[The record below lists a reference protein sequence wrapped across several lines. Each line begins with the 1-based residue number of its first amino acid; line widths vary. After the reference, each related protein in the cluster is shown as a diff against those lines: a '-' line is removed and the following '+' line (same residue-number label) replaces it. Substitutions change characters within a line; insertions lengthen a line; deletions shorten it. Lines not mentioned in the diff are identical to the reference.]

1 MSGAL
6 SYSIAI
12 AASLA
17 ACVALLLKS
26 RNGDVA
32 RRAFVGAIVSA
43 IWAAVLAGQAL
54 FGHRLSWVSLVA
66 EALRFGA
73 WLAVLHALA
82 PSAQP
87 LWWRRVCLAIGVV
100 PVLYALAGWYGQYS
114 VSFSLPLADMFGIC
128 GLVFSFI
135 GLVNTEQVVRFIPG
149 TLSAPLRMCVAGIGG
164 LFAYDLFLFSQALLL
179 GELDGTAWALRA
191 LVSAL
196 LLIPLVV
203 GVRKMPTSEANVFV
217 SRHVVFYSSAFLG
230 VGIYL
235 TLMAIGGYYVREH
248 GGSWGNALQVV
259 FLCGAV
265 GILVSLLLS
274 ESPVRR
280 LRVFIATH
288 FYRNKYDYRITWL
301 QFIETLSSNAG
312 DDVRRTAVHAVAQV
326 FSSPGGILFTHDE
339 QGRQFVPVAAWPL
352 PVESIPGL
360 APVAADSEMVAF
372 IREKHWIIDL
382 SEYRRS
388 PGVYRHIELP
398 PWFAA
403 NPNLALV
410 SPLLEL
416 DRLTGFFVL
425 YEPPPPFELTF
436 EDRDLLKTVGRHVAT
451 QLAQHDADRKL
462 AESRQFEA
470 YNRLT
475 AYMMHDLKNSVAQL
489 GLLVSNAQKHKR
501 NPEFIDDAI
510 GTIANAVE
518 RMTRLIEQLRD
529 LPSGSRAQQTV
540 RLEKL
545 VRDAVGRSSLRAPV
559 PTLTMDDAE
568 EIGVRADPERLAAV
582 LDHVL
587 RNAQEAAT
595 EGRVEVSLERSRE
608 GAQLVIR
615 DTGPGMDP
623 EFVRERLFRPF
634 DSTKGSKGMGIGAY
648 QAREYVQSVGGRVEV
663 QSSPGRGTAFSIILP
678 LATVPGVQ
686 PALTEQGEGPL

>member
-6 SYSIAI
+6 NYSIAT

-17 ACVALLLKS
+17 ACIALLLKS
-26 RNGDVA
+26 RNGDLA
-32 RRAFVGAIVSA
+32 RRAVVGAVVSA

-54 FGHRLSWVSLVA
+54 YGHRLSWVSLVA

-73 WLAVLHALA
+73 WLAVLNALA
-82 PSAQP
+82 PLGQP
-87 LWWRRVCLAIGVV
+87 LWWRRLCLAICLT

-114 VSFSLPLADMFGIC
+114 ANFSLPLADVFGIC

-149 TLSAPLRMCVAGIGG
+149 TLSPPIRMCVTGIGG

-191 LVSAL
+191 LVSAVL
-196 LLIPLVV
+196 LVPLVL
-203 GVRKMPTSEANVFV
+203 GVRKMPASKPNVFV
-217 SRHVVFYSSAFLG
+217 SRHVVFYSSAFLA
-230 VGIYL
+230 VGLYL
-235 TLMAIGGYYVREH
+235 TLMAIGGYYVRQH

-274 ESPVRR
+274 ESPMRR

-339 QGRQFVPVAAWPL
+339 QARQFVPVAAWPL
-352 PVESIPGL
+352 SIESIPGL
-360 APVAADSEMVAF
+360 APVAANSEMVAF
-372 IREKHWIIDL
+372 IGEKHWIIDL
-382 SEYRRS
+382 SEYRRN
-388 PGVYRHIELP
+388 PGVYRNIELP
-398 PWFAA
+398 PWFAT
-403 NPNLALV
+403 NPTLALV

-529 LPSGSRAQQTV
+529 QSGGSRTQKTV

-545 VRDAVGRSSLRAPV
+545 VRDAVARSSLRPPV
-559 PTLTMDDAE
+559 PVLTMDDAD
-568 EIGVRADPERLAAV
+568 EIGVRADPDRLAAV

-587 RNAQEAAT
+587 RNAQEAAP
-595 EGRVEVSLERSRE
+595 EGTVEVRLDRSQE

-663 QSSPGRGTAFSIILP
+663 QSSPGRGTAFAIILP

-686 PALTEQGEGPL
+686 PAVAE

>member
-6 SYSIAI
+6 TYSIAI

-26 RNGDVA
+26 RNGDLA
-32 RRAFVGAIVSA
+32 RRAFLGAFVSA
-43 IWAAVLAGQAL
+43 LWAAVLAGQAL
-54 FGHRLSWVSLVA
+54 FGHRLSWVALLA

-73 WLAVLHALA
+73 WIGVLNALA
-82 PSAQP
+82 PAAQTS
-87 LWWRRVCLAIGVV
+87 WWRRLCVAACAT
-100 PVLYALAGWYGQYS
+100 PVLYSLAGWYGQYS
-114 VSFSLPLADMFGIC
+114 GTFSLPLADVFGFC
-128 GLVFSFI
+128 GLGFAFI
-135 GLVNTEQVVRFIPG
+135 GLVNTEQVVRFLPG
-149 TLSAPLRMCVAGIGG
+149 PLSNHVRMCVAAIGG
-164 LFAYDLFLFSQALLL
+164 LFAFDLFLFSQALLL

-191 LVSAL
+191 LVSAVL
-196 LLIPLVV
+196 LVPLTI
-203 GVRKMPTSEANVFV
+203 GVRKMPASTPNVFV
-217 SRHVVFYSSAFLG
+217 SRYVVFYSSAFLA

-235 TLMAIGGYYVREH
+235 TLMALGGYYVRQH
-248 GGSWGNALQVV
+248 GGSWGNALQIV
-259 FLCGAV
+259 FLCGAAA
-265 GILVSLLLS
+265 ILVSLLLS
-274 ESPVRR
+274 ESPLRR

-301 QFIETLSSNAG
+301 QFIDTLSSNAG

-326 FSSPGGILFTHDE
+326 FSSPGGVLFTHDE

-352 PVESIPGL
+352 PVESIPEI
-360 APVAADSEMVAF
+360 APVAADSEMVTF
-372 IREKHWIIDL
+372 IRERHWIISL
-382 SEYRRS
+382 SEYRRNR
-388 PGVYRHIELP
+388 GVYGNIELP

-403 NPNLALV
+403 NPTLAIV

-416 DRLTGFFVL
+416 NRLTGFFVL

-451 QLAQHDADRKL
+451 QLAQHDADRRL

-489 GLLVSNAQKHKR
+489 GLLVTNAQKHKR
-501 NPEFIDDAI
+501 NPEFVDDAI

-529 LPSGSRAQQTV
+529 LPRNSRTLQSV
-540 RLEKL
+540 PLEKL
-545 VRDAVGRSSLRAPV
+545 VRDAVGRSSLRLPV
-559 PTLTMDDAE
+559 PSLTMTNVE
-568 EIGVRADPERLAAV
+568 EMSVRADPERLGAV

-587 RNAQEAAT
+587 RNAQEAASD
-595 EGRVEVSLERSRE
+595 GVVDVRLDRSPE
-608 GAQLVIR
+608 GAQLVVS
-615 DTGPGMDP
+615 DTGAGMDA

-648 QAREYVQSVGGRVEV
+648 QSREYVQSLGGRVVV
-663 QSSPGRGTAFSIILP
+663 QSSPGRGTVFSIILP
-678 LATVPGVQ
+678 LATMPGAE
-686 PALTEQGEGPL
+686 PAVTE